1 MQSLPRA
8 RRIVTAIDEQGRS
21 FIVED
26 GHGPGEK
33 AFPGTPFRSENIWR
47 TTATP
52 APVAAPDSIADQNA
66 LLPPASGTL
75 LRVIDFPPVAP
86 DAATRHAIAAAVFA
100 AIYPDVAH
108 DAGST
113 RAAGVHT
120 TNTVDYA
127 IVLAGEIVAVMDK
140 GETLMKTGDIL
151 IQRGTAHAWENRSDQ
166 MARIAFILIDGAR

>member
-1 MQSLPRA
+1 MQPLPRT
-8 RRIVTAIDEQGRS
+8 RRIVTAIDAAGHS
-21 FIVED
+21 HIAED

-52 APVAAPDSIADQNA
+52 APIAAPDSVAEQNA
-66 LLPPASGTL
+66 LLPPANGTL

-86 DAATRHAIAAAVFA
+86 DPATRHAVAAAVFA

-108 DAGST
+108 DAAST
-113 RAAGVHT
+113 RAAGMHT
-120 TNTVDYA
+120 TDTVDYA
-127 IVLAGEIVAVMDK
+127 IVLQGEIVAVMDE
-140 GETLMKTGDIL
+140 GEALMKAGDIL
-151 IQRGTAHAWENRSDQ
+151 IQRGTAHAWENRSTE